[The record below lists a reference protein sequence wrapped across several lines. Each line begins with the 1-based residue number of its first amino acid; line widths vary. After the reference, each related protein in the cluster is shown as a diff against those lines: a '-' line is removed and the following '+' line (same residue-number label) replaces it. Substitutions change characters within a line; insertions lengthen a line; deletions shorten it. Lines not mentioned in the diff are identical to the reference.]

1 MRYIN
6 AFIYRGREEGFSHGG
21 FETKDGLFSSLFFYP
36 ENEKE
41 APGGGDD
48 CMDLEGAYVIPGLI
62 DVHIH
67 GSMGA
72 DFSDAGK
79 EDLIK
84 MGEYLLLHG
93 ITSFAPAS
101 MTFPLEKL
109 ARAYRLAAE
118 IHDKDPENCS
128 RLAGIY
134 MEGPFLSNKR
144 RGAQNPKYLKAPDI
158 SLFKELYDISGGLI
172 RIATIAPELRGA
184 LEYIKYVSDICTVSV
199 AHTDASYEQGRAA
212 FDAGARQLTHLY
224 NAMSPLHHRNPG
236 VIGAGA
242 ERDDIRAELICDGIH
257 VHPSMVRL
265 SFKLFPGRVCL
276 ISDAS
281 ECTGMPDGVYELG
294 GQAVYLKGR
303 RVTLEDGTI
312 AASASDL
319 YDCMLKAISFG
330 IPVKEAVYSA
340 TLVPA
345 KAVGCD
351 DKAGS
356 IEEGKWADFVIC
368 DKELNRIQVFKEGKR
383 Y

>member
-1 MRYIN
+1 MRYVN
-6 AFIYRGREEGFSHGG
+6 AFIYRGREEGFLHGG
-21 FETKDGLFSSLFFYP
+21 FEIRDGLFSSLFFYP
-36 ENEKE
+36 ENERK
-41 APGGGDD
+41 APGDGNY
-48 CMDLEGAYVIPGLI
+48 CIDLEGAYIIPGLI

-72 DFSDAGK
+72 DFSDAGQ
-79 EDLIK
+79 EALIK

-101 MTFPLEKL
+101 MTLPAEML
-109 ARAYRLAAE
+109 AKAYRVAGE
-118 IHDKDPENCS
+118 IHDREPDACS
-128 RLAGIY
+128 GLAGIY
-134 MEGPFLSNKR
+134 MEGPFLSDKR
-144 RGAQNPKYLKAPDI
+144 KGAQNPKYLKAPDI
-158 SLFKELYDISGGLI
+158 TLFKELYDISGGLI
-172 RIATIAPELRGA
+172 RIVAVAPELMGA
-184 LEYIKYVSDICTVSV
+184 SEFIKYISDICTVSV
-199 AHTDASYEQGRAA
+199 AHTDADYEQGRAA
-212 FDAGARQLTHLY
+212 FDMGARQLTHLY

-265 SFKLFPGRVCL
+265 AFKLFPGRICL

-281 ECTGMPDGVYELG
+281 RCLGMPDGLYELG
-294 GQAVYLKGR
+294 GQTVLLKER

-312 AASASDL
+312 AASATDL
-319 YDCMLKAISFG
+319 YDCMLNAVSFG
-330 IPVKEAVYSA
+330 VSVNEAVHSA

-351 DKAGS
+351 DMVGS

-368 DKELNRIQVFKEGKR
+368 DKELNRIQVFKKGKG